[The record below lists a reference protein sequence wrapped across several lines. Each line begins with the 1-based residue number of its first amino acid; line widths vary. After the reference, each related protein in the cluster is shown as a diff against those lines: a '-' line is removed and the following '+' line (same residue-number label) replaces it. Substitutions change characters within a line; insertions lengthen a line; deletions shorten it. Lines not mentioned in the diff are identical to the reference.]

1 MTYGTL
7 KYIVAGLLVGD
18 RTLPNDDKV
27 VKGLLAYAY
36 NKISNKTESLHLLT
50 LNKNKNIY
58 RHATGDYLMRVP
70 EMPKDDDDEL
80 DIDEELG
87 YVAAEFIAGFI
98 SKDKKLIHDAEA
110 NELIIQYNGKVESI
124 LNAVRYNTTTKETYV
139 E

>member
-7 KYIVAGLLVGD
+7 KYITAGLLVGD
-18 RTLPNDDKV
+18 MTLPHDDNV

-50 LNKNKNIY
+50 LNKNQNVL

-70 EMPKDDDDEL
+70 NMPKDDADEL

-87 YVAAEFIAGFI
+87 YVAAEFIAGFV
-98 SKDKKLIHDAEA
+98 SKNKKLIHDSEA
-110 NELIIQYNGKVESI
+110 NDLIMQYNGKVEAI